1 LQVKLQ
7 QEPGLEIVAEAEDGE
22 TAVEMVK
29 RYLVD
34 VVLLDIGLPGI
45 GELKLVVKSSSKS
58 STAYI
63 SANFAFPKVFNYKA
77 D

>member
-1 LQVKLQ
+1 MSPASLRLLLVEDDELFRLGLQVKLQ

-34 VVLLDIGLPGI
+34 VVLLVQPG
-45 GELKLVVKSSSKS
+45 GNVSS
-58 STAYI
+58 
-63 SANFAFPKVFNYKA
+63 V
-77 D
+77 